1 MQLRNAPPEML
12 GRPLGNAAADLNPC
26 SSLLPKRSLWLR
38 RGEPSAVIHQT
49 GSVVTAWLRFVH
61 AANGRAL
68 GGAERFVQELPARW
82 ACALA
87 AASNAA
93 TKATACDRLPSR
105 CGQGARLDIGSEDL
119 GANRRLMPHDKPN
132 SSTRRSRHPRR
143 RIGSGLIH
151 KTPPRFTGF
160 CIGK

>member
-1 MQLRNAPPEML
+1 MERASIIA
-12 GRPLGNAAADLNPC
+12 R
-26 SSLLPKRSLWLR
+26 KLR
-38 RGEPSAVIHQT
+38 RRGRASM
-49 GSVVTAWLRFVH
+49 AWMKFIH

-68 GGAERFVQELPARW
+68 GGAEGFVQELLARW

-93 TKATACDRLPSR
+93 MKAAACDRLPSL
-105 CGQGARLDIGSEDL
+105 CGHGAQLVIGSEDL
-119 GANRRLMPHDKPN
+119 GANPRRMPHDKPTSN
-132 SSTRRSRHPRR
+132 TRRSTNPRR

-151 KTPPRFTGF
+151 KAAPRFTRF